1 MLFHSPALIFMTIT
15 QIDENISICSYHV
28 GFYLT
33 FIGYY
38 SIIKESSSIL
48 LLLIFGLRT
57 MKNIRR
63 LRRVRL
69 PPVTLQFGITSQNVP
84 YMIQPKDRQFVTM
97 ILIDIISYT
106 IFCSTAAMFY
116 TQQQITQYQNKSIEQ
131 IEIETFIKRLTVIW
145 IRIPYSTTCYTNL
158 LVSKTYR
165 NTLKKLFSRNKIFRY
180 H

>member
-57 MKNIRR
+57 VKNIRR
-63 LRRVRL
+63 LRRVSL
-69 PPVTLQFGITSQNVP
+69 PRVTLQSGITRQSVP
-84 YMIQPKDRQFVTM
+84 YVIQPKDRQFVTM
-97 ILIDIISYT
+97 IFIDIISYT

-165 NTLKKLFSRNKIFRY
+165 DTIKKLFSRN
-180 H
+180 